1 MNHSQ
6 RHYYTPVIVQ
16 MTPEDLRE
24 LIINAMHE
32 GAQAVRDELRHQ
44 PQEAPR
50 TITGR
55 KEIMSFLGIRSDSTL
70 RQRMNDFPEAFTS
83 EGRSTLILDTVIFSD
98 LKKRAEKMTRHAN
111 RSDNGTNNGRN
122 GLPQAR
128 RLPPERSHPTAR
140 SIL

>member
-6 RHYYTPVIVQ
+6 QHYYTPVIVQ
-16 MTPEDLRE
+16 MSPEDLRE

-32 GAQAVRDELRHQ
+32 GAEAVREALRHQ
-44 PQEAPR
+44 SPEAPR
-50 TITGR
+50 IITG
-55 KEIMSFLGIRSDSTL
+55 KKAIKSYFGIRSDSTL

-111 RSDNGTNNGRN
+111 R
-122 GLPQAR
+122 
-128 RLPPERSHPTAR
+128 
-140 SIL
+140 

>member
-1 MNHSQ
+1 MNSSQ
-6 RHYYTPVIVQ
+6 QHFYTPVIVQ

-24 LIINAMHE
+24 LIINARHE
-32 GAQAVRDELRHQ
+32 GAQAVRDEIRHQ

-50 TITGR
+50 TISGR

-111 RSDNGTNNGRN
+111 R
-122 GLPQAR
+122 
-128 RLPPERSHPTAR
+128 
-140 SIL
+140 